1 LLNINVVLESNSI
14 VEKEGWEIRW
24 AKPIGASKI
33 LERQRY
39 IREAVA
45 STEHKSETSRPK
57 RGQGKKN
64 CVRGS
69 AKAQEDDN
77 VSLAQ
82 MRVLQ
87 NFVRERYNAVCDFD
101 CIAMSDMSK
110 YVGKVSECKSFQ
122 VFILTFTGRV
132 CILI

>member
-1 LLNINVVLESNSI
+1 
-14 VEKEGWEIRW
+14 
-24 AKPIGASKI
+24 
-33 LERQRY
+33 
-39 IREAVA
+39 VA

-64 CVRGS
+64 CARGS

-82 MRVLQ
+82 MGVLQ
-87 NFVRERYNAVCDFD
+87 NFVRERYNAICNFD

-110 YVGKVSECKSFQ
+110 YVGKVSE
-122 VFILTFTGRV
+122 
-132 CILI
+132 